1 MRGFTWSKETLEM
14 ALRFRLA
21 FGGSGYEFFREQIP
35 MFPAPRTLSS
45 RLENLRFEP
54 NGILGELVDM
64 MKLKCETMSELEKD
78 VGILFDEMK
87 IEAGVEYEPALRKW
101 IGEVTL
107 PDHEGVATHAL
118 VFMIAGI
125 SSNPRFK
132 QTVAYYFSGDK
143 TNGMVYGPIIGDILQ
158 AMKFVGLKVNF
169 VSSDMG
175 PPNRAFWN

>member
-1 MRGFTWSKETLEM
+1 
-14 ALRFRLA
+14 
-21 FGGSGYEFFREQIP
+21 

-107 PDHEGVATHAL
+107 PEHEGVATHAL